1 MGGGT
6 CCDASHIHNW
16 QTEPDENELR
26 APLAFG
32 LIKMKFANNLSSQME
47 V

>member
-6 CCDASHIHNW
+6 RCDASHIHNW
-16 QTEPDENELR
+16 QTEQDENELW
-26 APLAFG
+26 APLDFG
-32 LIKMKFANNLSSQME
+32 VIKMKFANNLNSGME

>member
-6 CCDASHIHNW
+6 RCHASHIHNW
-16 QTEPDENELR
+16 QTEEDENELR
-26 APLAFG
+26 APLDFG
-32 LIKMKFANNLSSQME
+32 VIKMKFANNFNSQME

>member
-6 CCDASHIHNW
+6 RCVASHIHNW
-16 QTEPDENELR
+16 QTEQDENELWAR
-26 APLAFG
+26 LVFG
-32 LIKMKFANNLSSQME
+32 VIKMKFANHLNSQME